1 MEWREPEILIYLDSN
16 SLLQVKNMPIFS
28 VNMKHTVES
37 CPLFNETVKQ
47 KFKALVGKR
56 EEVAK
61 KYDIKIL
68 TAYTSILDH
77 LMFYIIEAPSQ
88 QAIESYFMDTGLAFW
103 NDIEIRLVK
112 PVSEMVKKVAGE

>member
-1 MEWREPEILIYLDSN
+1 
-16 SLLQVKNMPIFS
+16 MPFFS

-37 CPLFNETVKQ
+37 CPLFNENVKQ

-68 TAYTSILDH
+68 SAYTSVLDH
-77 LMFYIIEAPSQ
+77 LMFYAIEAPSQ
-88 QAIESYFMDTGLAFW
+88 QAIENYFMDTGLAFW

-112 PVSEMVKKVAGE
+112 PIPEMIKKVTGE